1 MLPFGQEA
9 EMAKKNTSHV
19 LQNQEQADAIIKRIK
34 RAQGQ
39 LGAVARMIEEGRSC
53 DEVVTQI
60 SAASKAI
67 NTAAFALI
75 SSSLEECI
83 IAGKSNQDEVTEKL
97 QKLFLTLA

>member
-1 MLPFGQEA
+1 MS
-9 EMAKKNTSHV
+9 KKSASHV
-19 LQNQEQADAIIKRIK
+19 LQDTEQADAIVKRIK

-53 DEVVTQI
+53 EDIVTQI

-67 NTAAFALI
+67 NTAAFSLI
-75 SSSLEECI
+75 SASLEECI
-83 IAGKSNQDEVTEKL
+83 LEGKNNQSEVTEKL

>member
-1 MLPFGQEA
+1 
-9 EMAKKNTSHV
+9 MAKSASKKSASYT
-19 LQNQEQADAIIKRIK
+19 LQDAEQIDAIVKRIK

-53 DEVVTQI
+53 EEVVTQI

-67 NTAAFALI
+67 NSAAFNLI

-83 IAGKSNQDEVTEKL
+83 IAGNKNQDEVTEKL

>member
-1 MLPFGQEA
+1 MS
-9 EMAKKNTSHV
+9 KKNTSHV
-19 LQNQEQADAIIKRIK
+19 LKNAETLDAVVKRIK

-67 NTAAFALI
+67 NSAAFTLI
-75 SSSLEECI
+75 SASLEECI
-83 IAGKSNQDEVTEKL
+83 IEGKNNQTEVTEKL

>member
-1 MLPFGQEA
+1 MS
-9 EMAKKNTSHV
+9 KKSVSHV
-19 LQNQEQADAIIKRIK
+19 LQNEEQIAAIVKRIK

-53 DEVVTQI
+53 EEVVTQI

-67 NTAAFALI
+67 NTAAFNLI

-83 IAGKSNQDEVTEKL
+83 IAGNKNQDEVTEKL

>member
-1 MLPFGQEA
+1 MS
-9 EMAKKNTSHV
+9 KKSVSHT
-19 LQNQEQADAIIKRIK
+19 LQNEEQIAAIVKRIK

-53 DEVVTQI
+53 EEVVTQI

-67 NTAAFALI
+67 NTAAFNLI

-83 IAGKSNQDEVTEKL
+83 IAGNKNQDEVTEKL

>member
-1 MLPFGQEA
+1 
-9 EMAKKNTSHV
+9 MAKKNTSHV